1 MKKSPLCCGRPA
13 LLALLLAGAFLLACC
28 GGDEAASEDEAADDR
43 LQPRVSAEHPVT
55 SPPALAAGVWE
66 RGEAADAAPGMA
78 ARETAGEDAEAPAP
92 DPVVPLL
99 PAADLEASRAF
110 YAGLGFEVVAS
121 EPDEPPFRR
130 LELARGSVRL
140 ALFAVA
146 APADPEAGEDEATE
160 EGGTPPEEAA
170 GAAAPRTVV
179 RIPVADLTAAGERL
193 EAAGMAVE
201 ERDGALGRG
210 LAVRDPA
217 GNPLLLV
224 AASNSNM

>member
-1 MKKSPLCCGRPA
+1 MAARRRPA
-13 LLALLLAGAFLLACC
+13 LLALLLAGTFLLAGCD
-28 GGDEAASEDEAADDR
+28 GDEAASEDEAADGR
-43 LQPRVSAEHPVT
+43 MQPRVSAEHPVT
-55 SPPALAAGVWE
+55 SPPALEAGVWE

-78 ARETAGEDAEAPAP
+78 AREDAEAPAP

-99 PAADLEASRAF
+99 PAADLDASRAF

-146 APADPEAGEDEATE
+146 APADPEAGADEATE

-170 GAAAPRTVV
+170 GSAAPRTVV
-179 RIPVADLTAAGERL
+179 RIPVADLEAAGERL

-224 AASNSNM
+224 AASNSNT